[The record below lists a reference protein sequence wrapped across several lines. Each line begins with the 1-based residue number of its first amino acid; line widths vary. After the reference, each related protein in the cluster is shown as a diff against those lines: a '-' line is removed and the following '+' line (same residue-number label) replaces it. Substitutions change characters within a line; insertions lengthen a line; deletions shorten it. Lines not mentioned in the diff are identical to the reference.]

1 MRRMRKKIVA
11 FSLSVLM
18 GIGLISPM
26 GNAGNVKA
34 AEADGWD
41 VEIVQNED
49 IGDACSIEQN
59 STDTD
64 AISELSE
71 DSLEVAAAPGC
82 VTVQGTNNYTYAYQV
97 LNIVNQRRAENGL
110 SPLTMD
116 KDLLDAAMLRAA
128 EITIKFSHTRPSGQ
142 SCDTVSYKVYGE
154 NIAYGYGTPD
164 DVMKA
169 WMNSTGHR
177 ENILTADYTSIGVG
191 CFYKNGTYY
200 WVQLF
205 GYNTPSTISQP
216 ADKNVSVDVVTDL
229 NSYNSSYTLES
240 RGIDVVD
247 NDPVYGFIAY
257 MNTNAPDDANIEYSW
272 YASADNGNSWILLQ
286 DWDSEAQGFWA
297 RANQFGEYL
306 IVAKARK
313 AGDDSTIVSDYF
325 SYGCHPV
332 IKGICQMPY
341 TGAGGGY
348 LIGIESYDNPEQT
361 YRYEMLIL
369 DCTLYSQ
376 GKDAWV
382 YTTGRCTVP
391 ENCLWTV
398 WQPQYGYYWTL
409 FRVYDASGTLIDEMC
424 YGFVNAY

>member
-1 MRRMRKKIVA
+1 MRRMRKKVVA

-18 GIGLISPM
+18 GIGLISTM

-64 AISELSE
+64 AISEFSE

-164 DVMKA
+164 DVMRA

-177 ENILTADYTSIGVG
+177 ENILTVDYTSIGVG
-191 CFYKNGTYY
+191 CFYKDGIYY
-200 WVQLF
+200 
-205 GYNTPSTISQP
+205 
-216 ADKNVSVDVVTDL
+216 
-229 NSYNSSYTLES
+229 
-240 RGIDVVD
+240 
-247 NDPVYGFIAY
+247 
-257 MNTNAPDDANIEYSW
+257 
-272 YASADNGNSWILLQ
+272 
-286 DWDSEAQGFWA
+286 
-297 RANQFGEYL
+297 
-306 IVAKARK
+306 
-313 AGDDSTIVSDYF
+313 
-325 SYGCHPV
+325 
-332 IKGICQMPY
+332 
-341 TGAGGGY
+341 
-348 LIGIESYDNPEQT
+348 
-361 YRYEMLIL
+361 
-369 DCTLYSQ
+369 
-376 GKDAWV
+376 
-382 YTTGRCTVP
+382 
-391 ENCLWTV
+391 
-398 WQPQYGYYWTL
+398 
-409 FRVYDASGTLIDEMC
+409 
-424 YGFVNAY
+424 